1 MSELK
6 GTRLHKSLR
15 PPLIRD
21 CIGIYK
27 TVHALNQSC
36 FGVLS
41 CWHFVRQ
48 RLHGTPTEKII
59 AVAEDAA
66 RRICT
71 GVGQ

>member
-1 MSELK
+1 MRYK
-6 GTRLHKSLR
+6 LR
-15 PPLIRD
+15 PSLVRD

-41 CWHFVRQ
+41 CRHFVGQ
-48 RLHGTPTEKII
+48 RLRGTPTDKII
-59 AVAEDAA
+59 AVATEAA

-71 GVGQ
+71 GGGQ